1 MQRRSTLKKRKASI
15 ITKLVV
21 LAVIGYAVVT
31 LVSLS
36 AKIETAESARQAL
49 QKEVEQKRE
58 QNAALAYSIEHSDE
72 VETIK
77 KVAREK
83 LGLAMPGE
91 IIFYDV
97 SN

>member
-1 MQRRSTLKKRKASI
+1 LKTKKASI

-21 LAVIGYAVVT
+21 LAAIGYAVVT
-31 LVSLS
+31 LISLS
-36 AKIETAESARQAL
+36 AKIEAAETAKQAL
-49 QKEVEQKRE
+49 LKEVAEKKER
-58 QNAALAYSIEHSDE
+58 NAALAYSIEHSDE
-72 VETIK
+72 IETIK
-77 KVAREK
+77 EVARTK